1 MIMRR
6 RTRNLVALFVASGA
20 LLAVHAPLSAQRVL
34 NERRAAPPT
43 GSIRIHHQAGSLRLI
58 GWDRDTIA
66 VTGTVHERG
75 NDRFYMG
82 VSPQGSKM
90 GIWAFESDSLPPS
103 HLEVHVPRGS
113 SVWIKTVGADV
124 DIDGVTG
131 GVDVLSVAGGIEVTG
146 SPRELYAETMGG
158 RISADVTT
166 RSARLKSASGP
177 IDMRGRIADAAA
189 HNVSG
194 TITVRGGS
202 IEHGRFES
210 VDGDIRYAGA
220 VPRSAGL
227 DFVNHSGAVHI
238 SLPADARADLFV
250 TTYDGKLENAF
261 KTRILQASNRFKG
274 EEYTFALN
282 GGGAHVTVHTF
293 SGAVVLQPMP

>member
-1 MIMRR
+1 MRR
-6 RTRNLVALFVASGA
+6 HTRHLLPLLVAAGA
-20 LLAVHAPLSAQRVL
+20 LLVSQAPLSAQRVL
-34 NERRAAPPT
+34 NERRAAPAA

-82 VSPQGSKM
+82 VSGQGSKM
-90 GIWAFESDSLPPS
+90 GIWASESDSLPPS

-113 SVWIKTVGADV
+113 SVWIKTVSADV
-124 DIDGVTG
+124 NVGGVTG
-131 GVDVLSVAGGIEVTG
+131 GVDVFSVAGGIEVTG
-146 SPRELYAETMGG
+146 SPRELHAETMGG
-158 RISADVTT
+158 SVSADVIT

-177 IDMRGRIADAAA
+177 IEMRGRIADAAA

-194 TITVRGGS
+194 TITVRGAL
-202 IEHGRFES
+202 EHGRFES
-210 VDGDIRYAGA
+210 VDGDIRYIGA
-220 VPRSAGL
+220 VPRSAAL

-282 GGGAHVTVHTF
+282 GGGAQITVHTF
-293 SGAVVLQPMP
+293 SGGVVLRPMP